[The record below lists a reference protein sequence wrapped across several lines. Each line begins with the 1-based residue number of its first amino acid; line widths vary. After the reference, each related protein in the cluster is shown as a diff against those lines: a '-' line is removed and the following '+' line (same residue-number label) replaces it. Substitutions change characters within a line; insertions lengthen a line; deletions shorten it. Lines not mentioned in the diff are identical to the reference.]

1 MGKTREPSTTS
12 RPKLVRAAAATAPTA
27 TPDAATSATT
37 PGATP
42 AATSGDRTQQI
53 AERAYYLAEQRGFA
67 PGGELED
74 WLAAERA
81 VDAQGGAGPRA

>member
-12 RPKLVRAAAATAPTA
+12 RPKLVRAAEATAPTA
-27 TPDAATSATT
+27 APDAT
-37 PGATP
+37 PV
-42 AATSGDRTQQI
+42 AAPSGDRTQQI

-81 VDAQGGAGPRA
+81 VDAQRGAGPRA